1 MRGLFATT
9 LFLLSLVAFAPGASA
24 QSATANTAASD
35 TTATVAKVILTV
47 DGAVSAK
54 AEFTRDALEALGLAT
69 IKTSTPWHDG
79 VQTFEGVPLAK
90 LMEKVQATGDRA
102 DFVALNRYTMELPLA
117 DFALYDVILATR
129 RNGQPMDIKDKG
141 PLFVIYP
148 FDARPDLKTEVY
160 YSRSV
165 WQVRTITLR

>member
-1 MRGLFATT
+1 MRGLFATI
-9 LFLLSLVAFAPGASA
+9 LVLLSLAALAPSASA
-24 QSATANTAASD
+24 QSAGTD
-35 TTATVAKVILTV
+35 AKVILTV
-47 DGAVSAK
+47 DGAVGAK
-54 AEFTRDALEALGLAT
+54 AEFTRETLEALGLAT
-69 IKTSTPWHDG
+69 IRTSTPWHDG

-102 DFVALNRYTMELPLA
+102 DVVALNRYTMELPLA
-117 DFALYDVILATR
+117 DFARYDVILATR